1 MAAAAFDAWRDN
13 DMNLEPPLACAQT
26 MYVLVSRPISRGKP
40 IGRWEPIVGVS
51 PTSDETA
58 LTPQSLFG
66 MACCRNATRPHLRC
80 DRCGCPG
87 LGFRISDRT
96 RREEGPYMKPEAF
109 QVGLTY
115 RVVHVHGAVS
125 NSG

>member
-66 MACCRNATRPHLRC
+66 MACCRNAA
-80 DRCGCPG
+80 PG
-87 LGFRISDRT
+87 RTCVSTVAVVQVLGFVSAT
-96 RREEGPYMKPEAF
+96 VLEGKK
-109 QVGLTY
+109 
-115 RVVHVHGAVS
+115 VHT
-125 NSG
+125 